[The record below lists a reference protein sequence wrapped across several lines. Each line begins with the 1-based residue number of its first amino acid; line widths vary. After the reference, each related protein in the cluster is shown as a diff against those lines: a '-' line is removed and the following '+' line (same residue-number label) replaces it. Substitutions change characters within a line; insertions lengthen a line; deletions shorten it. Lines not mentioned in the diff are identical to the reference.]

1 MSRSKSILTRG
12 LLIGAALSFTAPAAP
27 AEHRCRAI
35 RGHIDSE
42 LLAGPECTSPVG
54 LCTRGHFT
62 GDIRGTFVFTA
73 TSLTP
78 SADSP
83 ATGVVHYTGEI
94 VIQTRRG
101 QVFIKDAGAFN
112 SLPDSTGDVGAV
124 STITGG
130 TNRYAGASGRLR
142 IAGTFTP
149 QDGGD
154 SEYSGEIVLP

>member
-1 MSRSKSILTRG
+1 MRPASLLTRG
-12 LLIGAALSFTAPAAP
+12 LLIGAALSLTAPAP
-27 AEHRCRAI
+27 AASRCRAV
-35 RGHIDSE
+35 RGFIDSE
-42 LLAGPECTSPVG
+42 LLSGPECTSPVG
-54 LCTRGHFT
+54 LCTRGTFT

-78 SADSP
+78 SADTP
-83 ATGVVHYTGEI
+83 ATGIVHYTGDI

-101 QVFIKDAGAFN
+101 RIFIKDAGAFN

-130 TNRYAGASGRLR
+130 TGRYAGSSGRIR

-149 QDGGD
+149 QDGGH
-154 SEYSGEIVLP
+154 SEYSGEVELP